1 MKRMFIFLLST
12 KINPIYNDTEINYR
26 ALTTLNFQYNVQILN
41 PERATVHF
49 GMHNPPPPRARF
61 VQYPYKIKKKFDSP
75 LKSWVYTNK
84 RFGSPL

>member
-49 GMHNPPPPRARF
+49 GMHTFPPPPPPPPF
-61 VQYPYKIKKKFDSP
+61 SLPPKKKKKFKIIFFF
-75 LKSWVYTNK
+75 L
-84 RFGSPL
+84 